1 MIFYNTETD
10 PSAIESLLKTTR
22 SQKEG
27 DSIAAGVSA
36 IIKDVR
42 DNGDEANIRY
52 AKKFDGVD
60 ISSKDF
66 YIDLAKVNANDLP
79 VSNKEKAAIEFAFKR
94 LYEFAL
100 SSKPLDPKR
109 EKGGNYVAQ
118 KYVPYDSVACYVPSG
133 AFPLISTVLHTCAF
147 VKAAGVKDIIIITP
161 CKKGGIHPAIL
172 YAAKTIGVNQILQLG
187 GVYGIASAAYGT
199 ETVKAVQ
206 FIAGP
211 GNAYV
216 TEAKKQVFGQVNIDM
231 LAGPS
236 EIMVIADDTANPE
249 FVAADLLSQAE
260 HGTGLEQAVL
270 ATTSQT
276 LFDTIERKVA
286 EQRKLLPES
295 TSTDSVIEKGMFVVK
310 AKSLEECVDIC
321 NAYAPEHVEI
331 LTNDPE
337 DIEPFITAA
346 GAIMMG
352 PWTPEPIGDFVAGSS
367 HVLPTGGAA
376 KIFSGL
382 TTSHFMRKISL
393 QHFDK
398 ETLSGLRE
406 AAETFAEM
414 ESLAAHGRSVSIR
427 FDTE

>member
-10 PSAIESLLKTTR
+10 PEATQKLLNAARAK
-22 SQKEG
+22 KET
-27 DSIAAGVSA
+27 DDISSSVAS

-42 DNGDEANIRY
+42 ENGDNANIRY

-60 ISSKDF
+60 IAPENF
-66 YIDLAKVNANDLP
+66 YIDLAKINADDLP
-79 VSNKEKAAIEFAFKR
+79 LSEKETSAIKFAFKR
-94 LYEFAL
+94 VYEFAL
-100 SSKPLDPKR
+100 KTKPQDSAR
-109 EKGGNYVAQ
+109 ERGGNYVAQ

-147 VKAAGVKDIIIITP
+147 VKAAGVKDITIITP
-161 CKKGGIHPAIL
+161 CKKDGIHPAIL
-172 YAAKTIGVNQILQLG
+172 YGAKIIGVNRILQLG
-187 GVYGIASAAYGT
+187 GVYGIASAAFGT
-199 ETVKAVQ
+199 ATVKPVQ

-236 EIMVIADDTANPE
+236 EIMVIADDTANAD

-276 LFDTIERKVA
+276 LFDTIESKVA

-295 TSTDSVIEKGMFVVK
+295 ASTDRVIKTGMFIIK
-310 AKSLEECVDIC
+310 AQTLEECAEIC

-331 LTNDPE
+331 LTENPE
-337 DIEPFITAA
+337 KLEPSITAA

-352 PWTPEPIGDFVAGSS
+352 PWTPEPIGDFVAGAS

-382 TTSHFMRKISL
+382 NTSHFMRKISL

-414 ESLAAHGRSVSIR
+414 ESLSAHGRSVSIR
-427 FDTE
+427 FQQ